1 MTNSLITIQEQNSV
15 GYQKAKVSN
24 ESCFILDGNC
34 RKHVS
39 MLNSENQQENFLST
53 SFRRPCVVACATDET
68 KLCETAPINPC
79 SGPHLCTKI

>member
-1 MTNSLITIQEQNSV
+1 MYEGSRVNV
-15 GYQKAKVSN
+15 KVEDFEFLPN
-24 ESCFILDGNC
+24 V
-34 RKHVS
+34 RVS